1 ADETDFTSGVNALWR
16 NAELGYIYAH
26 NEIDEFNTSTFDA
39 ECENDCWITDPG
51 EYDIHTVHASYLIP
65 NVMKMKNFNIYL
77 GAYASR
83 VNASPKKGSDKNDD
97 RYGGRVRFKY
107 YF

>member
-1 ADETDFTSGVNALWR
+1 MPY
-16 NAELGYIYAH
+16 GYIYAH

-51 EYDIHTVHASYLIP
+51 EYDIHTIHTSYLIP

-77 GAYASR
+77 GAYASW
-83 VNASPKKGSDKNDD
+83 VNASPKAGDKKNDD

-107 YF
+107 SF